1 MDDKLKRFEELF
13 AEMQKCSDEMRILA
27 DEIRAAPEENND
39 TGVGMLSTYIKDIE
53 SGSTQY
59 WLDSDGDVDNG
70 SADYLPYRFN
80 PYCNYNDDI
89 YAEKAA
95 RMKKF
100 TDILLAFKWCYDRD
114 YEPDWSTNDDKYFVA
129 YDSYNGRYDI
139 DSFIAW
145 LHPVV
150 YFSSEDMAQKCVDW
164 LNNIDPKGT
173 LLLGTESNE
182 KEVSI

>member
-1 MDDKLKRFEELF
+1 MNDKLKRVEELL
-13 AEMQKCSDEMRILA
+13 AEMQKCSNEMKILA

-59 WLDSDGDVDNG
+59 WLDSDGEVDNG
-70 SADYLPYRFN
+70 AADYKSYQFN

-114 YEPDWSTNDDKYFVA
+114 YEPDWSMKDIKICVL
-129 YDSYNGRYDI
+129 YDAAVGRYDT
-139 DSFIAW
+139 DCCANW
-145 LHPVV
+145 LFPIV
-150 YFSSEDMAQKCVDW
+150 YFSSKDIAQRCADW
-164 LNNIDPKGT
+164 LNRVDPKGA
-173 LLLGTESNE
+173 LLLGTESNG
-182 KEVSI
+182 KEASI